1 MEPKAA
7 VQQLTREHSREWVR
21 EFAEYLSNEVLNDDF
36 TQALRVARLNDTD
49 AARIFGV
56 TRQAIAKWRSEQV
69 PAERLTEVLSFTDAI
84 NLLLRYVK
92 AERLPAVVRR
102 HDAAG
107 RSLLDIAAAESCE
120 TMKLAA
126 MNAVDLR
133 RVAS

>member
-21 EFAEYLSNEVLNDDF
+21 EFAEYLSTEVLNDDF
-36 TQALRVARLNDTD
+36 TQALRAARLNDTD
-49 AARIFGV
+49 AARVFGV

-102 HDAAG
+102 HDAEG
-107 RSLLDIAAAESCE
+107 RSLLDIAASESCE
-120 TMKLAA
+120 SMKLAVL
-126 MNAVDLR
+126 NAVDLR